1 MDYLD
6 KVFIFDNAIN
16 NYYQYI
22 KKLRIATIKI
32 IQRICNADFLNCF
45 IIQYVDTDLSRMRL
59 SLMTLSVDNTE
70 PFHH

>member
-6 KVFIFDNAIN
+6 KVFVFDNAIN

-45 IIQYVDTDLSRMRL
+45 IIQYVGTRL
-59 SLMTLSVDNTE
+59 
-70 PFHH
+70 